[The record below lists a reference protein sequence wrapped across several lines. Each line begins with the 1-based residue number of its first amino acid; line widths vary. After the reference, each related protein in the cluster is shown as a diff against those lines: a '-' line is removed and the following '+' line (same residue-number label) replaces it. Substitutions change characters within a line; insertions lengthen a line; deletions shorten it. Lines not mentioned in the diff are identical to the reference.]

1 VAVSLQQTQPTYDYA
16 LEVDVQL
23 RFEDG
28 SLSDVVTVSVP
39 LGKKAVDM
47 QMDVRDRGP
56 VAEVIL
62 DPNVRLLAN
71 FNVTQGN

>member
-1 VAVSLQQTQPTYDYA
+1 
-16 LEVDVQL
+16 
-23 RFEDG
+23 
-28 SLSDVVTVSVP
+28 VVTVSVP

-47 QMDVRDRGP
+47 QMDVGDRGP